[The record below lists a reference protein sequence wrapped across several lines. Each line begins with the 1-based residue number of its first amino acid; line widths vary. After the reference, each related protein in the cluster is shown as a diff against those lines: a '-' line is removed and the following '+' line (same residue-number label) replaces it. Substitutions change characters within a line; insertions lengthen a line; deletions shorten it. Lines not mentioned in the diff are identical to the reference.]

1 MHFYTL
7 TATPCR
13 SYRFGRPWVAHRS
26 RYPTYESDIMNRVIT
41 HDVNT
46 GAYEMKTSEQQLP
59 ALLPE

>member
-1 MHFYTL
+1 M
-7 TATPCR
+7 
-13 SYRFGRPWVAHRS
+13 S
-26 RYPTYESDIMNRVIT
+26 RVIA